1 MDVGMDGEIEMM
13 EMTKIINGCWDGW
26 RDWDNGDDKNN
37 KMDIGM
43 DEEIKTMVDNKNNK
57 MDIGMDG
64 EIETLETTKTIK
76 CTLGWMERLRWGGW
90 QK

>member
-1 MDVGMDGEIEMM
+1 
-13 EMTKIINGCWDGW
+13 
-26 RDWDNGDDKNN
+26 
-37 KMDIGM
+37 MDIGM

-76 CTLGWMERLRWGGW
+76 CTLGWMERLR
-90 QK
+90 